1 MKTLISSL
9 KVVMALLIV
18 GGGSSIFDTQ
28 AQTTYAYA
36 VMSIAPLGD
45 SATIHIVDPES
56 SSNPVETR
64 EFPLPTDWLLIPQ
77 IHSQISPDGRWM
89 VSTLFARDQSRLM
102 IQVTNVETLQS
113 EAVIE
118 GYMLGETRH
127 LAWSPDSRTLAIV
140 LRATSELD
148 SDLYVY
154 RMDDSTLINISND
167 DFDQRDAVWSQDNDF
182 VLAFTHPC
190 AANTVC
196 ADQLTLFDV
205 ASGRAITTANLSALP
220 FLGSSACNPNSTSN
234 IVAFTSNCGVGI
246 PFATDFPNE
255 VYLWDT
261 STGTVRQITN
271 YTSQA
276 EPVIASASY
285 HYEWLSSTDL
295 LIGVN
300 YQVSGQSEQQELIE
314 HNIETGMSIV
324 RTRNLGQGF
333 ALDSTR
339 TLLAIQSSREML
351 TATNAGQSSEVAI
364 VRIDEIRSI
373 SPDTLGANAESRLT
387 LPSTCDLFW
396 SPDSNGLAVSSSSVN
411 CSFNVET
418 LTFLNQSSNGI
429 TNFDISS
436 LIEIRPNHFVVN
448 LGWVR
453 TT

>member
-1 MKTLISSL
+1 MKTLLSSL
-9 KVVMALLIV
+9 KVAIAVLIV
-18 GGGSSIFDTQ
+18 GGSSPIFDAK

-36 VMSIAPLGD
+36 IMTIAPLGD
-45 SATIHIVDPES
+45 SATIHMLDPKS

-64 EFPLPTDWLLIPQ
+64 VYPLPTDWLLIPQ
-77 IHSQISPDGRWM
+77 LQSQVSPDGRWM

-102 IQVTNVETLQS
+102 IQVTNVETMQS

-118 GYMLGETRH
+118 GYLLGETRH

-140 LRATSELD
+140 LRATSEMD
-148 SDLYVY
+148 SDLYIY
-154 RMDDSTLINISND
+154 HMDDSTLLNISND
-167 DFDQRDAVWSQDNDF
+167 DFDQRDVVWSQDNNF

-196 ADQLTLFDV
+196 ADQVTLFDV
-205 ASGRAITTANLSALP
+205 ATGRAITTADLSTLP
-220 FLGSSACNPNSTSN
+220 FLGSSACNLNSASN
-234 IVAFTSNCGVGI
+234 IVAFTSNCGIGI

-261 STGTVRQITN
+261 STGTIRQITN

-276 EPVIASASY
+276 EPVVASASY
-285 HYEWLSSTDL
+285 HYEWLNSTDL

-300 YQVSGQSEQQELIE
+300 YQVSGQSEQEELIE

-324 RTRNLGQGF
+324 RTRDLGQGF

-339 TLLAIQSSREML
+339 TLLGIRSSREML
-351 TATNAGQSSEVAI
+351 TATSAGQSSEVAI
-364 VRIDEIRSI
+364 IPINEIRSA
-373 SPDTLGANAESRLT
+373 SPDALGANAESRLT
-387 LPSTCDLFW
+387 LLSTCDLFW
-396 SPDSNGLAVSSSSVN
+396 SPDSIGLAVTSSSAN
-411 CSFNVET
+411 CSFNIET
-418 LTFLNQSSNGI
+418 LTFLNPSSNGI
-429 TNFDISS
+429 INVEISS

-453 TT
+453 II